1 MKLFSLASV
10 VALANVFTLTA
21 AHNEAVPA
29 KSKNCYFVHIKAD
42 DTLNIEFQV
51 GTRDAA
57 ASEQLDIDFYVLD
70 PRKREAYSKKRVS
83 DGDAD
88 IPLDM
93 RGRYE
98 FCFSNEYSGIDTKD
112 VTFHVDHVWGSK
124 LRTEKH
130 DSLEGQ
136 LSFLDRIVK
145 DVEHGN
151 QYLKIRER
159 THRNTAESTN
169 DRVKWWSIAQ
179 LVFVFAN
186 AVFQVVYL
194 KRFFEVRSD
203 V

>member
-1 MKLFSLASV
+1 MIFNFASLVALAQLFSLTSAY
-10 VALANVFTLTA
+10 
-21 AHNEAVPA
+21 NEAVPA
-29 KSKNCYFVHIKAD
+29 KAKNCYSVEIKAD

-57 ASEQLDIDFYVLD
+57 SSEQLDIDFYVLD
-70 PRKREAYSKKRVS
+70 PRKREISSLQRVA
-83 DGDAD
+83 DGDVD
-88 IPLDM
+88 VPL
-93 RGRYE
+93 GQPGHYE
-98 FCFSNEYSGIDTKD
+98 FCFSNEYSGISTKD

-124 LRTEKH
+124 LRSENQDT
-130 DSLEGQ
+130 LEGQ
-136 LSFLDRIVK
+136 LSFLERILQ
-145 DVEHGN
+145 DLEHGN

-194 KRFFEVRSD
+194 KRFFEVRSE